1 MKVVIGADK
10 GGFALKE
17 AIAARLAERGIEF
30 EDVGTISLDACRD
43 FVSVAEAAAGIV
55 SRGEAELGI
64 LLCGTGMGMA
74 ITANKFKGVRAAV
87 VESQYAAEY
96 ARKINDANI
105 LCMGGFIVGPTMG
118 CEIAD
123 SFIDTAFVQDFPQ
136 WRVDFLH
143 EEKQKLAAV
152 EEENFK

>member
-10 GGFALKE
+10 GGFILKE
-17 AIAARLAERGIEF
+17 AIASRLAERGIEF

-105 LCMGGFIVGPTMG
+105 LCMGGFIVGPTR
-118 CEIAD
+118 D
-123 SFIDTAFVQDFPQ
+123 V
-136 WRVDFLH
+136 R
-143 EEKQKLAAV
+143 
-152 EEENFK
+152 